1 MSRGAKNDK
10 KPEFCVM
17 EASSERGRRNIHG
30 LVYIYLRTA
39 LGEAMS
45 ALFSGGKGI
54 CGDAFL
60 YGKAEWQ

>member
-1 MSRGAKNDK
+1 
-10 KPEFCVM
+10 M